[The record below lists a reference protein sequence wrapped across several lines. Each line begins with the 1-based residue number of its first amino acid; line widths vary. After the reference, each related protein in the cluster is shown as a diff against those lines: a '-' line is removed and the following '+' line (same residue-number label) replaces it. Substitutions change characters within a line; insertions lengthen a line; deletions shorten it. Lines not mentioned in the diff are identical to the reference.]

1 MGTLFVVS
9 TPIGNLEDMTLRA
22 LRVLKEVGLIAAE
35 DTRHTKKLLAHYGIG
50 TPLTSYHEHNERE
63 KAKELV
69 ERLKDGVDIALVSD
83 AGTPGISDPGYRLIH
98 LAILNSVP
106 VVSVPGPSALMAAL
120 SVSGLPLDEF
130 TFKGFAPAGEARRAF
145 FLDMKGTGRTYAFY
159 ESPNRLVETLKD
171 MIELMPDA
179 DVSVAREMT
188 KVHEEVIR
196 GRADE
201 VYRLLAGRE
210 IRGEVV
216 VVLHAREERIK
227 EADMASEIESLLK
240 EGFRLND
247 VVKAVSKESGVPRS
261 QVYKE
266 ALRVQEALKGEGK

>member
-1 MGTLFVVS
+1 EVS
-9 TPIGNLEDMTLRA
+9 
-22 LRVLKEVGLIAAE
+22 LIAAE

-98 LAILNSVP
+98 LAIVNSVP
-106 VVSVPGPSALMAAL
+106 VVSIPGPSALMAAL

-130 TFKGFAPAGEARRAF
+130 TFKGFAPSGEARRAF
-145 FLDMKGTGRTYAFY
+145 FLEMKGTGRTYAFY
-159 ESPNRLVETLKD
+159 ESPGRLVDTLKD
-171 MIELMPDA
+171 MIALMPDA

-188 KVHEEVIR
+188 KVYEEVIR

-201 VYRLLAGRE
+201 VYRSLAGRE

-216 VVLHAREERIK
+216 VVLHAHKERIK
-227 EADMASEIESLLK
+227 EADMASEIEALLK

>member
-9 TPIGNLEDMTLRA
+9 TPIGNLEDITLRA

-63 KAKELV
+63 KAKELSGK
-69 ERLKDGVDIALVSD
+69 LMDGVDIALVTD
-83 AGTPGISDPGYRLIH
+83 AGTPGISDPGYRLIR
-98 LAILNSVP
+98 LAIVNSVP
-106 VVSVPGPSALMAAL
+106 VVSIPGPSAIMAAL
-120 SVSGLPLDEF
+120 SVSGLPLNEF
-130 TFKGFAPAGEARRAF
+130 TFKGFAPSGEARRAF
-145 FLDMKGTGRTYAFY
+145 FLEMKGTGRTYAFY
-159 ESPNRLVETLKD
+159 ESPGRLKD
-171 MIELMPDA
+171 TLQDMAALMPGA
-179 DVSVAREMT
+179 DVSIAREMT
-188 KVHEEVIR
+188 KLHEEVIR
-196 GRADE
+196 GGATEVLDALAD
-201 VYRLLAGRE
+201 RE

-216 VVLHAREERIK
+216 VVFHAREERIK

-247 VVKAVSKESGVPRS
+247 VVKAVSKESGAPRS

-266 ALRVQEALKGEGK
+266 ALRVQDALKGEGK

>member
-9 TPIGNLEDMTLRA
+9 TPIGNLEDITLRA

-63 KAKELV
+63 KAKELSGK
-69 ERLKDGVDIALVSD
+69 LMDGVDIALVTD
-83 AGTPGISDPGYRLIH
+83 AGTPGISDPGYRLIR
-98 LAILNSVP
+98 LAIVNSVP
-106 VVSVPGPSALMAAL
+106 VVSIPGPSAIMAAL
-120 SVSGLPLDEF
+120 SVSGLPLNEF
-130 TFKGFAPAGEARRAF
+130 TFKGFAPSGEARRAF
-145 FLDMKGTGRTYAFY
+145 FLEMKGTGRTYAFY
-159 ESPNRLVETLKD
+159 ESPGRLKD
-171 MIELMPDA
+171 TLQDMAALMPGA
-179 DVSVAREMT
+179 DVSIAREMT
-188 KVHEEVIR
+188 KLHEEVIR
-196 GRADE
+196 GGATEVLDALAD
-201 VYRLLAGRE
+201 RE

-216 VVLHAREERIK
+216 VVLHAREERIR

-247 VVKAVSKESGVPRS
+247 VVKAVAKESGMPRA

-266 ALRVQEALKGEGK
+266 ALRVQDTLKGEGK

>member
-9 TPIGNLEDMTLRA
+9 TPIGNLEDITLRA
-22 LRVLKEVGLIAAE
+22 LRVLKEAGLIAAE

-69 ERLKDGVDIALVSD
+69 DRLKNGVDIALVSD

-98 LAILNSVP
+98 LAIENSVQ
-106 VVSVPGPSALMAAL
+106 VVSIPGPSALMAAL

-130 TFKGFAPAGEARRAF
+130 TFKGFAPSGEARRAF
-145 FLDMKGTGRTYAFY
+145 FLAMKGTGRTYAFY
-159 ESPNRLVETLKD
+159 ESPNRLVDTLKD
-171 MIELMPDA
+171 MVALMEDA
-179 DVSVAREMT
+179 DVSIAREMT
-188 KVHEEVIR
+188 KLHEEVIR
-196 GRADE
+196 GKAEE
-201 VYRLLAGRE
+201 VYRSLTGRE

-216 VVLHAREERIK
+216 VILHAREEKIK

-247 VVKAVSKESGVPRS
+247 VVKAVAKESGAPRA